1 VTGTASSSSGPQPD
15 PVVDTNVAHP
25 ARVYDYLL
33 GGTVNFVVD
42 REAAVHATAAIGG
55 EDVAKVIVR
64 ANRDFLGTIV
74 GYLATEAGIRQF
86 LDIGTGIPTGD
97 NVHEVAQ
104 RAAPE
109 SRIVYVDYDPI
120 VLAHA
125 HQLLEST
132 PEGATSFI
140 QCDMREPGPI
150 LEQAAETLDFSKPI
164 AVVLIGVLHF
174 IRESEDPYAIVARL
188 MEAVPSG
195 SYLAISHL
203 ASDLQGDQMAEM
215 AERYDEQVD
224 EAMIVRSHAQ
234 VSRFFEA
241 LELVDRGVVRI
252 DQWGHPE
259 DEDPDPS
266 EGWVMPVYGAVGR
279 KP

>member
-1 VTGTASSSSGPQPD
+1 MTGTSATPSGPKGD
-15 PVVDTNVAHP
+15 PLVDTSVAHP

-33 GGTVNFVVD
+33 GGTVNFAVD

-55 EDVAKVIVR
+55 VDVAKAIVR
-64 ANRDFLGTIV
+64 ANRDFLGVIV
-74 GYLATEAGIRQF
+74 RYLAAEVGIRQF

-104 RAAPE
+104 RAVPE
-109 SRIVYVDYDPI
+109 ARIVYVDYDPI

-132 PEGATSFI
+132 PEGATAYVHG
-140 QCDMREPGPI
+140 DLRDPEPI
-150 LEQAAETLDFSKPI
+150 LAQAAATLDFGEPI
-164 AVVLIGVLHF
+164 ALVLIGVLHF
-174 IRESEDPYAIVARL
+174 IRDTEDPYGIVARL
-188 MEAVPSG
+188 MEAMPSG

-203 ASDLQGDQMAEM
+203 AGDVQATEMAEM
-215 AERYDEQVD
+215 AERYDDSVD
-224 EAMIVRSHAQ
+224 EAMIVRSHAE
-234 VSRFFEA
+234 VSRFFDG
-241 LELVDRGVVRI
+241 LELVGPGVVTI
-252 DQWGHPE
+252 DRWE
-259 DEDPDPS
+259 ASATDTDPP